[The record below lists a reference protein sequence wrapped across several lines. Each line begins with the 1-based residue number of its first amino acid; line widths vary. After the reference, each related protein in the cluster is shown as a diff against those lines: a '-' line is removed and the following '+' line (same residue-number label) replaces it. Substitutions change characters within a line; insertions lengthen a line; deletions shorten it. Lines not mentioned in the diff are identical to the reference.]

1 MFHSLQFLVFL
12 GFFFVQTVLPV
23 DESLTESLGIRSK
36 YASLRKDAL
45 LKSGKLR
52 WAVTSKL

>member
-1 MFHSLQFLVFL
+1 M
-12 GFFFVQTVLPV
+12 LPV

-45 LKSGKLR
+45 LKSGKQ
-52 WAVTSKL
+52 WAVMSRISVSVKAKLLALCF